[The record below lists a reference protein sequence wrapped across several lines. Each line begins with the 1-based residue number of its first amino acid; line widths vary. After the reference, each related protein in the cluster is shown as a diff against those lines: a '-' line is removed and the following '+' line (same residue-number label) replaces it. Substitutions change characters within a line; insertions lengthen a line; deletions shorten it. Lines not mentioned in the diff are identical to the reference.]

1 MTPDESHESS
11 LHPVPRAWL
20 PLVFVVIALVLL
32 FVTPLIVGNR
42 VQDVRNDLFDV
53 ADQARVV
60 VNDFEAAFATELIAL
75 RSGSRNAATT
85 DSTAANAVRM
95 ERQQE
100 RSLDS
105 LAARL
110 GPDAVERVVLLRAA
124 EQRWRE
130 ANYPNG
136 PSGGA
141 KASSDGED
149 GLAVLSSAE
158 ALDDYLLQISNF
170 ARGRVSRLERI
181 NLISAAVLAAI
192 ALVAVAVVFMLDR
205 QMRTFARESHSR
217 AKKLQR
223 SVELR
228 AALIR
233 GVTHDI
239 KNPLGAASGYAD
251 LLEEGIAG
259 GMNAQQVEMV
269 KRFKRL
275 VGTAQQT
282 VTELLE
288 LARVGGEELS
298 VDPRDVDLVALVRDV
313 VSGYEGA
320 ATQKRISLSVHA
332 PAEGLRITTDAT
344 HVRHVLDNLL
354 SNALKYTP
362 PGGAVHVGMTSD
374 DQDGDSQLA
383 RISVRDTGPGI
394 APAYRDRIFDEF
406 FRIPS
411 ADSNIPGSGLGL
423 AISRRIARLLGGD
436 ITFSDAPE
444 HGSIFTLALP
454 LSRIPGHL
462 VSTRSGADGDGD
474 YGGDSN

>member
-1 MTPDESHESS
+1 

-32 FVTPLIVGNR
+32 FVTPLIVSNR
-42 VQDVRNDLFDV
+42 VQHVRNDLFDV

-75 RSGSRNAATT
+75 RSGSRNVATT
-85 DSTAANAVRM
+85 DSTTANAVKM

-110 GPDAVERVVLLRAA
+110 GPDAVERVVVLRAA

-136 PSGGA
+136 PNGGS

-158 ALDDYLLQISNF
+158 SLDDYLLRISNV
-170 ARGRVSRLERI
+170 ARGQVSRLERI
-181 NLISAAVLAAI
+181 NLISAAALAAI
-192 ALVAVAVVFMLDR
+192 ALVAVAVVIMLDR
-205 QMRTFARESHSR
+205 QMRTFAREAHYR
-217 AKKLQR
+217 ARKLQR

-298 VDPRDVDLVALVRDV
+298 VEPREVDLVALVREV
-313 VSGYEGA
+313 VNGYEAG
-320 ATQKRISLSVHA
+320 ATQKRISLSIHA
-332 PAEGLRITTDAT
+332 PAEGLRITTDPT

-362 PGGAVHVGMTSD
+362 PGGAIHVGMTRD
-374 DQDGDSQLA
+374 DQNDESQSA

-411 ADSNIPGSGLGL
+411 TDSNIPGSGLGL

-436 ITFSDAPE
+436 ISFSDAPE
-444 HGSIFTLALP
+444 HGSIFTLSLP
-454 LSRIPGHL
+454 LSRAPGHL
-462 VSTRSGADGDGD
+462 VSARNGADGDHGD
-474 YGGDSN
+474 YGGESR